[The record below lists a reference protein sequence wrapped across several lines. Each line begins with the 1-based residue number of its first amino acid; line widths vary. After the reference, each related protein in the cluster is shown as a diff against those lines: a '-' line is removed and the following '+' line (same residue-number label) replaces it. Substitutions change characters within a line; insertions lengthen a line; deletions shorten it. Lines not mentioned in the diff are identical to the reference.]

1 MILDSFLYDGVM
13 IRHLSGT
20 VITHDLG
27 SIVLDV
33 NGVGYLVHIS
43 NETAK
48 VLSGKA
54 TVSVWTYLSVRENAL
69 DLFGFAN
76 TEELSLF
83 EMLLSVSGIGP
94 KSALAVLSLA
104 SPDLLRRAIAQ
115 NDLAYL
121 TKVSGIGKKTAEK
134 ILVEL
139 KDKIG
144 YTGVLGDEFKGDG
157 DVLEVLTS
165 LGYSQHEAREAIK
178 KISAELSGTS
188 ERVKEALQILGGK
201 K

>member
-1 MILDSFLYDGVM
+1 MI
-13 IRHLSGT
+13 IHLSGT